1 MDKPSSP
8 PVRIETLAGSR
19 PGVVVLKVHG
29 PLEMTNF
36 GEFEELTRRNEAP
49 VLIVDLA
56 EVPYIDSAEIGAL
69 VGAYATHQKDGRSL
83 ALVAVNES
91 VRNAME
97 VTRVGS
103 FFRFFDS
110 IAAAESAG

>member
-1 MDKPSSP
+1 MMQ
-8 PVRIETLAGSR
+8 ETLVIEVPRCKDGTLILS
-19 PGVVVLKVHG
+19 LKG
-29 PLEMTNF
+29 PILLSNF
-36 GEFEELTRRNEAP
+36 FEFQNRIRSSTQRA
-49 VLIVDLA
+49 LILDFTG
-56 EVPYIDSAEIGAL
+56 VPYIDSAEIGAL

-110 IAAAESAG
+110 IPAAEAASA